1 MFLKTSRIIKTF
13 YVAMLRSYK
22 GFWDSGLIIEYKIRS
37 NQLLL
42 MYSEIVYFVVIFQ
55 EDLKKFLS
63 IFSLL

>member
-1 MFLKTSRIIKTF
+1 
-13 YVAMLRSYK
+13 MLQRYK
-22 GFWDSGLIIEYKIRS
+22 GFWDSGLLIEYKIRS

-55 EDLKKFLS
+55 EDLKKFLR